1 MAVVRAVCENGRTG
15 EEGCGNSQ
23 WELMDK
29 GGKRNQG
36 GQRDGGCISTA
47 EDQNVK

>member
-36 GQRDGGCISTA
+36 GQRDGGAFQQLRT
-47 EDQNVK
+47 KM